1 VRVAC
6 SESGSHGHVAAAR
19 AGARRR
25 PPAAG
30 HVPCPCP
37 CRAMCRLPLVRAP
50 PRAVLA
56 PLAACL
62 GSLTSF
68 ARGQRDA
75 RAGVPQVT
83 RGARAAAGMT
93 CSRVAGGPACPM
105 LNRLLARVPVD
116 RHCRA
121 RPDNRQHPGPA
132 RARAIT
138 AAHGG
143 AMDFHSVCPRKVI
156 PVPFSVMCARPCE
169 MARLGCMHAAGGSV
183 ATGNTPPGLTAAA
196 TPASVSNT
204 APRRAPPRSANSVY
218 KR

>member
-1 VRVAC
+1 
-6 SESGSHGHVAAAR
+6 
-19 AGARRR
+19 
-25 PPAAG
+25 
-30 HVPCPCP
+30 
-37 CRAMCRLPLVRAP
+37 MCRLPLVRAP

-169 MARLGCMHAAGGSV
+169 MARLSAEFELFTATLDAAQPSV
-183 ATGNTPPGLTAAA
+183 LTLSSCPSVCRHGLA
-196 TPASVSNT
+196 
-204 APRRAPPRSANSVY
+204 R
-218 KR
+218 

>member
-1 VRVAC
+1 MRVAC

-68 ARGQRDA
+68 ARVQCDA

-169 MARLGCMHAAGGSV
+169 MARLSAEFELFTATLDAARPAVLTLSSCPSV
-183 ATGNTPPGLTAAA
+183 CRHGLA
-196 TPASVSNT
+196 
-204 APRRAPPRSANSVY
+204 R
-218 KR
+218 